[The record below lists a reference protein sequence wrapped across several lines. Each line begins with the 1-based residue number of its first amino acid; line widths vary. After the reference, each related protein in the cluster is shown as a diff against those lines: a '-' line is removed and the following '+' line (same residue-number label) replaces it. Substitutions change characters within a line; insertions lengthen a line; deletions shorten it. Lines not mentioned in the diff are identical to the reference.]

1 MKSNHTYPEYYFSK
15 KIKDLFSL
23 SPQLPTEPIAPIEPK
38 QPINPG
44 EADNSNYGCFIFMF
58 IGSIVGFIA
67 ILSSGRDDI
76 AGFILPGIAVIALSF
91 FLVKTGQWDKE
102 GHEKKQEEYKRAIRE
117 YPSLMKKY
125 QEIHQEYLDKKR
137 KYDNTVALLT
147 SKSIV
152 ASTRKRAIA
161 EWLSNRS
168 IPDFSTCDSKDTI
181 KKGLSES
188 MFVEELRCWGFS
200 VYTNRKIAVGSKY
213 YYPDILIEEDGLYID
228 IEIDEPYVG
237 NDGTP
242 IHYLETKYG
251 ILESIDEER
260 NEFIAKSGFEII
272 RFSEEQIFL
281 HTDACLAFIQT
292 FIESIKEACPNIE
305 IEADF
310 AVKKWTK
317 EQAFKLA
324 YQRFRNTYVPY
335 DMQQFITKES
345 YKSYEDLRREIE
357 EIEEIEGDDLPF

>member
-1 MKSNHTYPEYYFSK
+1 MKTNHSYPEYYFSK
-15 KIKDLFSL
+15 QVQDLFSL
-23 SPQLPTEPIAPIEPK
+23 SPQLPNEPIAPCEPK
-38 QPINPG
+38 KPINPG
-44 EADNSNYGCFIFMF
+44 ETDNSNYGCFIFMF
-58 IGSIVGFIA
+58 IGAIVGFIA

-76 AGFILPGIAVIALSF
+76 AGFILPGIVVIALTF
-91 FLVKTGQWDKE
+91 FLVKTSQWDKE
-102 GHEKKQEEYKRAIRE
+102 GHEKKQEEYKRAIQE
-117 YPSLMKKY
+117 YPHLLEKY
-125 QEIHQEYLDKKR
+125 QEEYDEYLVKKNI
-137 KYDNTVALLT
+137 YDNQVKRLT
-147 SKSIV
+147 SNSHVKTI
-152 ASTRKRAIA
+152 RKKAIA
-161 EWLSNRS
+161 QWMSKHSR
-168 IPDFSTCDSKDTI
+168 PDFTTCDSKDI
-181 KKGLSES
+181 VKKGLSES
-188 MFVEELRCWGFS
+188 IFVEELRCWGYS

-242 IHYLETKYG
+242 IHYLETNYG
-251 ILESIDEER
+251 ILESVDVKR

-281 HTDACLAFIQT
+281 HTDECLDFIRA
-292 FIESIKEACPNIE
+292 FIESIKEARPSVD

-310 AVKKWTK
+310 IVKKWTK

-345 YKSYEDLRREIE
+345 YKSYEELRREIE
-357 EIEEIEGDDLPF
+357 EIEEDKTEDLPF